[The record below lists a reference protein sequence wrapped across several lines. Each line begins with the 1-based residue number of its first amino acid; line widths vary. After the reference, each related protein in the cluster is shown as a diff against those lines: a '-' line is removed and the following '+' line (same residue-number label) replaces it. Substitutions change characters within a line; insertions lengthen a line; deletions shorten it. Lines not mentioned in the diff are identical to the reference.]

1 MITEILVKKYGK
13 ERCQSMHHF
22 INKLSIYYG
31 LPYTDQ
37 TLEYFLDDLK
47 SFTVEDLSGCLK
59 RFEIRESTSRIK
71 YNEILNGCMAARKE
85 RLDREAMKS
94 QKPLTVNHD
103 GIRRVKEMVDR
114 IVDGHKHE

>member
-37 TLEYFLDDLK
+37 TLEYFLEDLK
-47 SFTVEDLSGCLK
+47 SFTVEDLAGCLK
-59 RFEIRESTSRIK
+59 RFKIRESTFQIK
-71 YNEILNGCMAARKE
+71 FNEILNGCMAARKE
-85 RLDREAMKS
+85 RLDREAMKN
-94 QKPLTVNHD
+94 QKVLTVNRE
-103 GIRRVKEMVDR
+103 GIRRVKEMVDK
-114 IVDGHKHE
+114 IVEGHKHE